1 MDEKEIRQLLASK
14 FVKYVK
20 SHGLGDVVVEDEYI
34 KFSFKHGG
42 RVVRFGIKGYTL
54 IAELFFS
61 TTIKSKYALQS
72 STVFKLFTLPLIF
85 FASNSCLFEV
95 LFAP

>member
-34 KFSFKHGG
+34 KFSFKRIYKHDSHGKKKNDG
-42 RVVRFGIKGYTL
+42 KGAKQHKKQSVKKF
-54 IAELFFS
+54 ILFFH
-61 TTIKSKYALQS
+61 YA
-72 STVFKLFTLPLIF
+72 
-85 FASNSCLFEV
+85 SCSFLLV
-95 LFAP
+95 I